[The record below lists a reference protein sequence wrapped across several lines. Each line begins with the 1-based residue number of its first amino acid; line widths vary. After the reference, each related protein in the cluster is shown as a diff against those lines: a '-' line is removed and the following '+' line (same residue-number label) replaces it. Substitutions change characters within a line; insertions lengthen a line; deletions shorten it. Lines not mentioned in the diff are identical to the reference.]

1 MSALSNRRVLD
12 AVDEQRERG
21 RACPYLQRAAQVFR
35 YPIEGYCLAHPY
47 GRLQV
52 VTIAEFRELCTTVEH
67 VQCQLYRSQRNQA
80 LIEVDPERAAA

>member
-1 MSALSNRRVLD
+1 MSRLPNLRISDIA
-12 AVDEQRERG
+12 DEHGDQG
-21 RACPYLQRAAQVFR
+21 QACPYLQRTAPTCR

-80 LIEVDPERAAA
+80 LIEGDPERAAA

>member
-1 MSALSNRRVLD
+1 MSALTNLRALD
-12 AVDEQRERG
+12 AVNELGERG
-21 RACPYLQRAAQVFR
+21 QGCPYLQRAAQVSR

-52 VTIAEFRELCTTVEH
+52 VTIAEFRELCTTMEH

-80 LIEVDPERAAA
+80 LIEGDRECAAA